1 MGASAA
7 FYRLFE
13 HESRI
18 RLMVVKCLNLD
29 VIIAELDGI
38 LERVPESCV
47 TTPILIL
54 VVP

>member
-13 HESRI
+13 HECRI
-18 RLMVVKCLNLD
+18 RLMVVKCLNFD

-47 TTPILIL
+47 PTPILIL